1 MTDMCAATLLR
12 RRKRSELA
20 NRLACNPNDKSWTQ
34 ASTLMMFN
42 RWTLI
47 ACPGHIT
54 RPSTLNAARCFK
66 VRRQCHLLVTHLRTA
81 ALSEESCMVCILWLL
96 NAGHRCRPRIQGLGP
111 LPLQRASHFSV
122 CHYWSASCSRRNHL
136 LRYFSAVKSSVGPI
150 TSLWWS
156 LRLLCDAL
164 LCMCAV
170 HSTSLWLAGMWH
182 IHTDSTYW
190 MFSWLG
196 ASQSFRVLGRHLA
209 EYMHTRQR
217 CCVWISSNQMPLWL
231 EMKTGFLPGTLL
243 GMLSLYHYD
252 FDLNLN
258 LVEVWHS
265 KNQTTRT
272 WRNDV
277 CQMKSFNASF
287 DEDLWVSR
295 DRLNHDF
302 HHQ

>member
-1 MTDMCAATLLR
+1 MQDAGVD
-12 RRKRSELA
+12 LA
-20 NRLACNPNDKSWTQ
+20 FRDS
-34 ASTLMMFN
+34 
-42 RWTLI
+42 
-47 ACPGHIT
+47 GH
-54 RPSTLNAARCFK
+54 
-66 VRRQCHLLVTHLRTA
+66 CH
-81 ALSEESCMVCILWLL
+81 CK
-96 NAGHRCRPRIQGLGP
+96 
-111 LPLQRASHFSV
+111 RASHFSV

-170 HSTSLWLAGMWH
+170 HSTSLWLQACD
-182 IHTDSTYW
+182 ILQTDSTYW
-190 MFSWLG
+190 MLSWFR

-258 LVEVWHS
+258 LVEVWQS
-265 KNQTTRT
+265 QESDNKNMEKWWVPDEELQRQF
-272 WRNDV
+272 WRGS
-277 CQMKSFNASF
+277 MSFKRS
-287 DEDLWVSR
+287 SH
-295 DRLNHDF
+295 HDF